1 MRLTVNRVWAMPSRH
16 TFCIGPVSD
25 LVRRVVGDGSGWA
38 DPFAGFNS
46 PAEFTN
52 DLNPDAPVTS
62 HVDAVTFAQGITG
75 PLRGVLFD
83 PPYSPR
89 QIAECYQQF
98 GMPTTMADT
107 QNAAL
112 YAAVKDALAPKIALN
127 GVAICCGWNTNG
139 FGLARGFQLEEVL
152 IVAHGAA
159 HNDTLVTVERKVQA
173 SLPAADG
180 VN

>member
-1 MRLTVNRVWAMPSRH
+1 MSLTVNRVWAMPSRH
-16 TFCIGPVSD
+16 TFRIAPVSD
-25 LVRRVVGDGSGWA
+25 LVRRFVGDGSGWA

-52 DLNPDAPVTS
+52 DLNPDTPVTS
-62 HVDAVTFAQGITG
+62 HVDAVIFAQELAAS
-75 PLRGVLFD
+75 LRGVLFD

-98 GMPTTMADT
+98 GMPTTIADT

-112 YAAVKDALAPKIALN
+112 YAAVKDALAPKVEPGGI
-127 GVAICCGWNTNG
+127 AICCGWNTNG
-139 FGLARGFQLEEVL
+139 FGIGRGFRLQEVL

-173 SLPAADG
+173 NLPNA
-180 VN
+180 